1 MSPNESTSD
10 SDGSSGNDRRGFL
23 RKSAITAGL
32 ATTGGSVL
40 PSLAEAC
47 DHSEGNYQD
56 EDYTHWM
63 GDEAQIAKSKC
74 DNNFNSGT
82 RIDSGGTL
90 IYWESENWSSGKW
103 SHHFSNHAHAE
114 HFNEEDCGWTHGPGL
129 YQQRWRARDDVSGNN
144 VSLPQAEDWVGAWP
158 PVSED
163 GDYDFANTAYTGL
176 SLALTYYWPATAPV
190 VNAYSIVNALATDLQ
205 GNQPDLWDAQHNW
218 DYGYNYKDCTSHYV
232 YFNSNGDTGETDV
245 YTEDGFWNDYH
256 YAEIAH
262 HDSISNPST
271 SGTASYETSSTSSGD
286 DIEPPRADVEVGDI
300 ISPDG
305 DRKVKVESIRTRT
318 RRQSGGGK
326 QKIDTEQY
334 RRRFPERYEQM
345 EGEPEYR
352 VQLPAT
358 SKVTSLT
365 GTIIN

>member
-1 MSPNESTSD
+1 MSPNEHTTDQDESN
-10 SDGSSGNDRRGFL
+10 GNDRRKFL
-23 RKSAITAGL
+23 RKSAITAGF
-32 ATTGGSVL
+32 AATGGSVL
-40 PSLAEAC
+40 PSLTKAC
-47 DHSEGNYQD
+47 DHSEGDYQD
-56 EDYTHWM
+56 ENYTHWM
-63 GDEAQIAKSKC
+63 GEEAQIAKSQC

-114 HFNEEDCGWTHGPGL
+114 HFNEDNCEWVHGPGL
-129 YQQRWRARDDVSGNN
+129 YQQRWRARDEVSGNN
-144 VSLPQAEDWVGAWP
+144 VDLPQAEDWVGAWP
-158 PVSED
+158 AVSED
-163 GDYDFANTAYTGL
+163 GNYNFSNTAYTGL

-205 GNQPDLWDAQHNW
+205 GSRPDLWDAQHNW

-232 YFNSNGDTGETDV
+232 YFNSNGDTGEADV
-245 YTEDGFWNDYH
+245 YTQDGFWSDYH

-262 HDSISNPST
+262 HDSISSPST
-271 SGTASYETSSTSSGD
+271 NDTASYETSSTTSGD
-286 DIEPPRADVEVGDI
+286 GTEAPRADVGVGDV

-305 DRKVKVESIRTRT
+305 DRKVRVESIRTQT
-318 RRQSGGGK
+318 RQHSGGGK

-334 RRRFPERYEQM
+334 RQRFPERYKQM

-352 VQLPAT
+352 VRLPGT
-358 SKVTSLT
+358 SRVTSLT